1 MIGSELNVVLLI
13 LSFFLLSIG
22 SWQDIKT
29 REVADWI
36 WLTMIGGGI
45 IIHLLQILLRFL
57 ENESLLDYI
66 IPVFLNI
73 TFAITLALFLT
84 FSGLGG
90 EADRIA
96 FVAIGIA
103 SPITLPFIIFQ
114 NQSYEILITITPKIL
129 NIFFNAYLIALPAPI
144 VIFCFNVAY
153 QRLHPD
159 LYVLS
164 NESLL
169 TRLFI
174 RFIGYPHETQNLE
187 KELIEKPWH
196 FDFLE
201 KFSEETGWCIELRA
215 RLDTPEADITRKQ
228 EIISLIQSEKKKSI
242 WVQPSLPFISIL
254 MLGFVADVLVGNL
267 VLLFM
272 VILL

>member
-22 SWQDIKT
+22 SWQDLKT

-45 IIHLLQILLRFL
+45 IIHLLQIILRIL
-57 ENESLLDYI
+57 ENEPPIDYVV
-66 IPVFLNI
+66 PVFLNI
-73 TFAITLALFLT
+73 AFAITLALFLT

-96 FVAIGIA
+96 FIAIGVA
-103 SPITLPFIIFQ
+103 SPISLPLIIFQ
-114 NQSYEILITITPKIL
+114 DQSYEILLSITPKIL
-129 NIFFNAYLIALPAPI
+129 NTFFNAYLIAFPVPLLM
-144 VIFCFNVAY
+144 FCYNLAY

-164 NESLL
+164 TESMWAK
-169 TRLFI
+169 LFI
-174 RFIGYPHETQNLE
+174 RLIGYPHRTQYLE

-201 KFSEETGWCIELRA
+201 KFNEETGWCVEFRT
-215 RLDTPEADITRKQ
+215 RLDTPEADFARKQ
-228 EIISLIQSEKKKSI
+228 ETLSLIQSENKPSI
-242 WVQPSLPFISIL
+242 WVQPSLPFILIL
-254 MLGFVADVLVGNL
+254 MLGFFTDVLVGNL

>member
-22 SWQDIKT
+22 SWQDLKT

-57 ENESLLDYI
+57 ESEPLLDYI
-66 IPVFLNI
+66 VPVLLNI

-103 SPITLPFIIFQ
+103 SPITLPLIIFQ
-114 NQSYEILITITPKIL
+114 NQSYYILITIGAGKAI
-129 NIFFNAYLIALPAPI
+129 
-144 VIFCFNVAY
+144 
-153 QRLHPD
+153 
-159 LYVLS
+159 
-164 NESLL
+164 
-169 TRLFI
+169 
-174 RFIGYPHETQNLE
+174 
-187 KELIEKPWH
+187 K
-196 FDFLE
+196 
-201 KFSEETGWCIELRA
+201 
-215 RLDTPEADITRKQ
+215 
-228 EIISLIQSEKKKSI
+228 
-242 WVQPSLPFISIL
+242 
-254 MLGFVADVLVGNL
+254 
-267 VLLFM
+267 
-272 VILL
+272 